1 MKIIIEGNSS
11 EVNKIVKENA
21 VRVRRGLIAIS
32 PLSEESEDA
41 NPIIEDEHPIIDEDK
56 KAVIEDD
63 KKVVID
69 EDKKTPK
76 KSGGKG
82 KKVIED

>member
-32 PLSEESEDA
+32 PLSEESEDV
-41 NPIIEDEHPIIDEDK
+41 NPIIDDEHPVIDEDK
-56 KAVIEDD
+56 KTIIDDD
-63 KKVVID
+63 KKAVID